1 VFNVDHPVFDLPT
14 TMSKIWHLGVEL
26 TDVIAMTTINTARSI
41 HRAHELGTLD
51 VGRTAEI
58 SVLRIDDEP
67 AELSDGYETVVA
79 DRVLRAVGC
88 VRAGEWIPV
97 AVPAGVGA

>member
-1 VFNVDHPVFDLPT
+1 V
-14 TMSKIWHLGVEL
+14 
-26 TDVIAMTTINTARSI
+26 
-41 HRAHELGTLD
+41 
-51 VGRTAEI
+51 
-58 SVLRIDDEP
+58 SVLRIDEEP

-79 DRVLRAVGC
+79 ERTLRAVGC